1 MAEKSAKL
9 TAFRMLAIKNF
20 TTIELKRKLKLR
32 KFSDE
37 AILEAI
43 SACERL
49 GYLNDEEEEKR
60 RVEKLKSRGYGPY
73 IISAKLGKSVK
84 IPIAEQKKSVV
95 AFIQKK
101 KGKTKQQIL
110 RALQRRGFDL
120 EALLEVV
127 EDIS

>member
-20 TTIELKRKLKLR
+20 TTVELKRKLKLKR
-32 KFSDE
+32 FSDE
-37 AILEAI
+37 AILDAI
-43 SACERL
+43 SACQRL
-49 GYLNDEEEEKR
+49 GYLNDEEEEQR
-60 RVEKLKSRGYGPY
+60 RIGKLKSRGYGPY
-73 IISAKLGKSVK
+73 VISAKLGKPVK
-84 IPIAEQKKSVV
+84 ISIAEQKKS
-95 AFIQKK
+95 AMGFIQKK
-101 KGKTKQQIL
+101 KGKTKEQIL